1 MEKKKKILFSQILI
15 LSSIIKKKQPI
26 FRNSFHPRN
35 KMAQNENDVVPLI
48 FFSRRTNPLSNC
60 TTNYRPLRASLRP
73 STLPRPLNVV
83 LINIHPGRRGAQQTE
98 NMNLDNLQPRDPFIA
113 RPTFP
118 PSRKRRRSGYII
130 IKVSRVFETTNDI
143 LFFLFP
149 SLEDRLLGARLQRK
163 WWKRLLERMVF
174 VV

>member
-1 MEKKKKILFSQILI
+1 MEKKKKKNSIFTNPYLI
-15 LSSIIKKKQPI
+15 IHNKKKQPI

-118 PSRKRRRSGYII
+118 PPPGNGDDPVTS
-130 IKVSRVFETTNDI
+130 
-143 LFFLFP
+143 
-149 SLEDRLLGARLQRK
+149 
-163 WWKRLLERMVF
+163 
-174 VV
+174 